1 MKIKST
7 YRIDADALKVAFRKH
22 HTTAAAACR
31 EMGYSA
37 TYFSTCY
44 SRGWISKQGMVML
57 QTAVGIAPEEYVIDN
72 DIEPSLGVDY
82 DRMYDIALRACRTAI
97 KEALS

>member
-7 YRIDADALKVAFRKH
+7 YRIDADALKMAFRKH
-22 HTTAAAACR
+22 RTTAAAACR
-31 EMGYSA
+31 EIGYSA

-44 SRGWISKQGMVML
+44 SRGWISRQGMTLL
-57 QTAVGIAPEEYVIDN
+57 QTVVGIAPEEYVID

-82 DRMYDIALRACRTAI
+82 DRVYDIALRACRTAI

>member
-7 YRIDADALKVAFRKH
+7 YRIDADALKMAFRKH
-22 HTTAAAACR
+22 RTTAAAACR
-31 EMGYSA
+31 EIGYSA

-44 SRGWISKQGMVML
+44 SRGWISRQGMTLL
-57 QTAVGIAPEEYVIDN
+57 QTVVGIAPEEYVID
-72 DIEPSLGVDY
+72 DIELSLGVDY
-82 DRMYDIALRACRTAI
+82 DRVYDIALRACRTAI

>member
-31 EMGYSA
+31 EIGYSA

-44 SRGWISKQGMVML
+44 SRGWISRQGMTLL
-57 QTAVGIAPEEYVIDN
+57 QTVVGIAPEEYIID

-82 DRMYDIALRACRTAI
+82 DRVYDIVLRACRTAI

>member
-7 YRIDADALKVAFRKH
+7 YRIDADALKVAFRKRR
-22 HTTAAAACR
+22 TTAAAACR
-31 EMGYSA
+31 EIGYSA

-44 SRGWISKQGMVML
+44 SRGWIPRQGMTLL
-57 QTAVGIAPEEYVIDN
+57 QTVVGIAPEEYIIN

-82 DRMYDIALRACRTAI
+82 ERVYDIALRACRTAI

>member
-31 EMGYSA
+31 EIGYSA

-44 SRGWISKQGMVML
+44 SRGWISRHGMTLL
-57 QTAVGIAPEEYVIDN
+57 QTVLGIAPEEYIID

-82 DRMYDIALRACRTAI
+82 DRVYDIALRACRTAI

>member
-1 MKIKST
+1 MKTKGT
-7 YRIDADALKVAFRKH
+7 YRIDADALKMAFRKH
-22 HTTAAAACR
+22 RTTAAAACR

-37 TYFSTCY
+37 TYFSACY
-44 SRGWISKQGMVML
+44 SRGWISRQGMTLL
-57 QTAVGIAPEEYVIDN
+57 QTVVGIAPEEYVID

-82 DRMYDIALRACRTAI
+82 DRVYDIALRACRTAI

>member
-22 HTTAAAACR
+22 RTTAAAACL
-31 EMGYSA
+31 EIGYSA

-44 SRGWISKQGMVML
+44 SRGWISRQGMTLL
-57 QTAVGIAPEEYVIDN
+57 QTVVGIAPEEYVID
-72 DIEPSLGVDY
+72 DIEPILGVDY
-82 DRMYDIALRACRTAI
+82 DRVYDIALRACRTAI

>member
-22 HTTAAAACR
+22 RTTAAAACR
-31 EMGYSA
+31 EIGYSA
-37 TYFSTCY
+37 TYFSICY
-44 SRGWISKQGMVML
+44 SRGWISRQGMTLL
-57 QTAVGIAPEEYVIDN
+57 QTVVGIAPEEYIID
-72 DIEPSLGVDY
+72 DIEPSLGVYY
-82 DRMYDIALRACRTAI
+82 DRVYDIALRACRTAI

>member
-1 MKIKST
+1 MRIKST

-22 HTTAAAACR
+22 CTTAAAACR
-31 EMGYSA
+31 EIGYSA

-44 SRGWISKQGMVML
+44 SRGWISRQGMTLL
-57 QTAVGIAPEEYVIDN
+57 QTVVGIAPEEYIID
-72 DIEPSLGVDY
+72 DVGPSLGVDY
-82 DRMYDIALRACRTAI
+82 DRLYDIVLRACRTAI